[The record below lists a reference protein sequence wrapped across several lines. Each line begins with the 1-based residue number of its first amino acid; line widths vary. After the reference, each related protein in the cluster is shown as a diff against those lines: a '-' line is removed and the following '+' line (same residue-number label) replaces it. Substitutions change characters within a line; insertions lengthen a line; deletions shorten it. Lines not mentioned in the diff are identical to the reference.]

1 MKQLL
6 KKPSTILLLLVTLAM
21 FLLPLFTDS
30 RTLLMLFAQIFL
42 YAIFALSYDLLLGY
56 TGIISF
62 GHAMFFGI
70 GAYSAGILLQAGDG
84 SWTHLLLAVL
94 VSLVLSMVVSFIVG
108 MLSLRLS
115 HTFYAMITLA
125 FAELFFI
132 LAEKWRSLTR
142 GTDGFTFPVPDLFH
156 DRQSF
161 YYICLVLLIVIFLAL
176 SRFVHSPVGRVLQAI
191 RENEQRVE
199 SLGYKVIHYKVFATV
214 LAGMVASLSGIL
226 YAISLRFVSTA
237 VFGVDKTLDA
247 LLMTIIGGTGTLY
260 GAIIGSFVIEFAHN
274 WLSEL
279 AKVSWIFER
288 WMILF
293 GLVYILIVL
302 FFPKGILGAF
312 RRKKPAKDVAPSS
325 HEQPASKVSI

>member
-1 MKQLL
+1 MKNQL
-6 KKPSTILLLLVTLAM
+6 KNPKTLLLLLLTALMFVT
-21 FLLPLFTDS
+21 PLFTDS
-30 RTLLMLFAQIFL
+30 RSVLMLFAQIYLF
-42 YAIFALSYDLLLGY
+42 AIFALSYDLLMGY

-70 GAYSAGILLQAGDG
+70 GAYSAGILLRIGDG
-84 SWTHLLLAVL
+84 AWTHFLLAIVVAL
-94 VSLVLSMVVSFIVG
+94 LLSMVVSFIVG
-108 MLSLRLS
+108 LISLRLS

-132 LAEKWRSLTR
+132 LAEKWRSLTK
-142 GTDGFTFPVPDLFH
+142 GTDGFTFPVPSFFH
-156 DRQSF
+156 DRLNF
-161 YYICLVLLIVIFLAL
+161 YYTCLILLIFIFLVL
-176 SRFVHSPVGRVLQAI
+176 SRFVNSPVGRILQAI
-191 RENEQRVE
+191 RENEQRTE
-199 SLGYKVIHYKVFATV
+199 SLGYKVIHYKVLATV
-214 LAGMVASLSGIL
+214 YGGMIASVAGIL
-226 YAISLRFVSTA
+226 YAISLRFVNTA

-260 GAIIGSFVIEFAHN
+260 GAVLGSFVIEFAHK

-279 AKVSWIFER
+279 ADVHWIFER

-312 RRKKPAKDVAPSS
+312 RRRKHS
-325 HEQPASKVSI
+325 